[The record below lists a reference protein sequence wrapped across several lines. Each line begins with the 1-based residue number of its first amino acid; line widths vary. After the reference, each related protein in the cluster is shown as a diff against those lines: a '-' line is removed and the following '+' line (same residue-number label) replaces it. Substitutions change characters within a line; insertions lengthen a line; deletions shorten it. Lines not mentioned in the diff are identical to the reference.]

1 MITTIASQ
9 ASQFYQAL
17 GLKKILTEIY
27 LRMSVLLLTHS
38 MSFSEF
44 RNTQM
49 LNFLITINS
58 DSSWNIEFRNVFNS
72 VLHIKSN
79 QCIRW
84 RGYKFDR
91 KVLDFI
97 NMGAQIVFWFP
108 SNRWIIVDQTK
119 RTSVLYHNSLTW
131 LDWAR
136 WASLC
141 NLVLTWTFL
150 ESNNTFFNNCL
161 FIVISEIFFT
171 LLASMGI
178 RSEIDLNT
186 ALQVSSGHW
195 SDKNLWVWN
204 CPSRN
209 FLFIDSY
216 RIDVPNLNLYDA
228 KKKS

>member
-1 MITTIASQ
+1 MN
-9 ASQFYQAL
+9 
-17 GLKKILTEIY
+17 LTEKSWI
-27 LRMSVLLLTHS
+27 
-38 MSFSEF
+38 
-44 RNTQM
+44 
-49 LNFLITINS
+49 
-58 DSSWNIEFRNVFNS
+58 SSTW
-72 VLHIKSN
+72 
-79 QCIRW
+79 
-84 RGYKFDR
+84 
-91 KVLDFI
+91 
-97 NMGAQIVFWFP
+97 AQIVFWFP

-119 RTSVLYHNSLTW
+119 RTSILYHNSLTW

-150 ESNNTFFNNCL
+150 ESNNTFSNNCL

-178 RSEIDLNT
+178 RSEIDLNA
-186 ALQVSSGHW
+186 ALQVPSAHW

-216 RIDVPNLNLYDA
+216 RIDVSNLNLYDA
-228 KKKS
+228 KKKLSLSCVIKSNGLIRYKNSKKSLIMRAEFYYTRELIYILWIGF